1 MIASLYEVTVVG
13 VLSVIG
19 IAVLT
24 YKIWKAD
31 RRSSMKKEGT
41 K

>member
-1 MIASLYEVTVVG
+1 MIAGLPEVITAGSLAVVG
-13 VLSVIG
+13 IT
-19 IAVLT
+19 VLT

-31 RRSSMKKEGT
+31 RRSSTKKEGT